1 MHPVAILS
9 SLSLVS
15 LSSLSLSLP
24 NAKSALYPDQAQKR
38 VDGVLASV
46 ASTQDAASSFVSG
59 VKGGV
64 DGVSNLAKRASAI
77 ASGREKQEREERE
90 RKEAERKR
98 EEKRKNAL
106 VTFQGEPYT

>member
-1 MHPVAILS
+1 M
-9 SLSLVS
+9 
-15 LSSLSLSLP
+15 
-24 NAKSALYPDQAQKR
+24 
-38 VDGVLASV
+38 DGVFASV
-46 ASTQDAASSFVSG
+46 ASTQDAANKLVAG

-77 ASGREKQEREERE
+77 ASGKEKEEREERE
-90 RKEAERKR
+90 KREEERKR